1 SVMGDE
7 ERASDGRV
15 AEIDPLLS
23 DEIAAPR
30 HRREGLRAVRAD
42 DEVAPRL
49 ERAAGRA
56 LVEEPVRGPGLEDGH
71 RRVARKDLPF
81 DREEPVRRLRTDLRA
96 QRALADERR
105 DAGRGSRVEVA
116 GREGEIRNPAEL
128 AGGSRRRA
136 VGDPVVAVDVI
147 ETRESG
153 ALLVVPPGADLGVDP
168 EAVLPFVDLARD
180 RGERLANRRAWSH
193 EGGRRACRPRSRW
206 G

>member
-1 SVMGDE
+1 
-7 ERASDGRV
+7 
-15 AEIDPLLS
+15 
-23 DEIAAPR
+23 
-30 HRREGLRAVRAD
+30 
-42 DEVAPRL
+42 
-49 ERAAGRA
+49 AGRA

-116 GREGEIRNPAEL
+116 GREGEIRNAAEL

-153 ALLVVPPGADLGVDP
+153 ALLVVPPGADLSVDP

-180 RGERLANRRAWSH
+180 RDERLDHRRGEAPAFDVDADAAAAARPRARGPRHAGGERADRGR
-193 EGGRRACRPRSRW
+193 GGAETGS
-206 G
+206 